1 MLQLQIIGN
10 LGADAQVQDFN
21 GKKAVCF
28 NVAHT
33 DRWVDD
39 NNTKHETTTWVS
51 CILNGD
57 GGNLLQYLKKGT
69 SVCCLGDCS
78 TRVYSSPKERRMVAG
93 LNLRVNHIE
102 LIGGRVDDVPRQ
114 LVTAEGLIIQTN
126 KAFWI
131 AQDAVK
137 SLGIGKGKTI
147 LLNDTSA
154 TRQFEV
160 NSDGWVRPVNNE
172 PTTDEVY

>member
-1 MLQLQIIGN
+1 
-10 LGADAQVQDFN
+10 
-21 GKKAVCF
+21 
-28 NVAHT
+28 
-33 DRWVDD
+33 
-39 NNTKHETTTWVS
+39 
-51 CILNGD
+51 
-57 GGNLLQYLKKGT
+57 
-69 SVCCLGDCS
+69 
-78 TRVYSSPKERRMVAG
+78 MVAG

-102 LIGGRVDDVPRQ
+102 LIGGRVDDVPKQ

-137 SLGIGKGKTI
+137 TLGIGKGKTV

-154 TRQFEV
+154 SHQFEV
-160 NSDGWVRPVNNE
+160 NSDGWVRPASNE